1 MNDIDLGAVRV
12 GGEILFDLRLISD
25 KRYVY
30 SGFGNSLCCAD
41 NDLLRSTVSST
52 DTQLA
57 IQDSTVSNS
66 LLLRCLSSRLS

>member
-41 NDLLRSTVSST
+41 NDLLRSTVSSHGIKNYIHIVKP
-52 DTQLA
+52 QLPKNE
-57 IQDSTVSNS
+57 SF
-66 LLLRCLSSRLS
+66 LSFRIV